1 MKSKHYE
8 STRGEGAQ
16 PISTSPAAS
25 EPSMSQ
31 SCQHVTARG
40 HRCHMLSLDNSGLCT
55 HHARQQF
62 GPSDDLDGTAS
73 ISEDTADELLGNIK
87 DFKSPAAVNRFLG
100 NVVKQVV
107 RRRVSRRDAI
117 TLAYLS
123 QLILNSQSAMAR
135 QQSGK
140 QQSGPLVIDWSGL
153 PGPAHEKQPAPKA
166 PPAANGPSV
175 AHSGHSPD
183 RQADRQI
190 VFNDTAS

>member
-8 STRGEGAQ
+8 STQGEGAL
-16 PISTSPAAS
+16 PISTTPAAS
-25 EPSMSQ
+25 EPSISQ

-40 HRCHMLSLDNSGLCT
+40 HHCHMLSLDGSGLCP

-62 GPSDDLDGTAS
+62 GPSPDLDGTAS
-73 ISEDTADELLGNIK
+73 ISEDTADELLANIK

-135 QQSGK
+135 EQSAK
-140 QQSGPLVIDWSGL
+140 QESGPLVIDWTGL
-153 PGPAHEKQPAPKA
+153 PGPAHERRPTPNA
-166 PPAANGPSV
+166 PPAASAPAGN
-175 AHSGHSPD
+175 
-183 RQADRQI
+183 RL
-190 VFNDTAS
+190 